1 MELLLLY
8 CLSPEVLEVKVQDCG
23 YRNVIKEVAF
33 DKVIRYHLDNSLGRH
48 IEGPIDAESR
58 PLWVLGDTRGV
69 SAPREDWT
77 RAISS
82 ARSGSMRQAV
92 LRLSRFNPPSNAL

>member
-1 MELLLLY
+1 MATLFSLPKGGNAVQFLVVVLLAP
-8 CLSPEVLEVKVQDCG
+8 C
-23 YRNVIKEVAF
+23 
-33 DKVIRYHLDNSLGRH
+33 RH
-48 IEGPIDAESR
+48 IEGPINAESR
-58 PLWVLGDTRGV
+58 LLWVLGDTRGV

-92 LRLSRFNPPSNAL
+92 LRLSRSNPASSAL